1 MQQEKTM
8 DGNAGKPLWEERLQG
23 GAHWS
28 GLLRRGRRL
37 RLTDLE
43 GGANVSALFYNAQQP
58 LERYNMADT
67 LKAQHTARL
76 TRGNVCY
83 SDMGRVL
90 CSIVADTVGW
100 HDTICGVS
108 NAADVERRFGTT
120 RYQEQRNARFRNGM
134 DSLLVELARHGLGL
148 RDLVANVNFFSKVV
162 AAEDGG
168 LQFVA
173 GNSGAGDYVEL
184 RFEMPALVVLATAP
198 HALDPRS
205 RYAPRPVLLSAWPAP
220 PPAPD
225 DECRVSCAENRRG
238 FINTERLFA

>member
-1 MQQEKTM
+1 MNGE
-8 DGNAGKPLWEERLQG
+8 AVPPLWEERLQD

-28 GLLRRGRRL
+28 GLLRRGLKL

-43 GGANVSALFYNAQQP
+43 GGANVSALFYSAQQP

-76 TRGNVCY
+76 TRGHVCY

-108 NAADVERRFGTT
+108 NAAEVERRFGAT
-120 RYQEQRNARFRNGM
+120 RFQEQRNARFGNGM
-134 DSLLVELARHGLGL
+134 DGLLVELARHGLGL

-162 AAEDGG
+162 ANDAGG
-168 LQFVA
+168 LQFIP
-173 GNSGAGDYVEL
+173 GNSRAGDYVEL
-184 RFEMPALVVLATAP
+184 RFEMPVLVVLATAP
-198 HALDPRS
+198 HPLNPAT
-205 RYAPRPVLLSAWPAP
+205 RYSPRPVTIAAWTARPA
-220 PPAPD
+220 AQD
-225 DECRVSCAENRRG
+225 DECRVSCAENARG
-238 FINTERLFA
+238 FSNTERLFA